1 MGAGICHVLL
11 AASNDVTLI
20 EESSTKVAAAR
31 ARIEQSLRVAHDKGL
46 LGQMPQAAMTR
57 LEIGVDYARLGS
69 VSVVIECVPESLE
82 LKRQVLTAVERVAS
96 SDTVIATNTSA
107 LSIDDLAAA
116 LDSPERFVGMHF
128 FNPVPAS
135 GLVEIVRGAATLP
148 DVRRAAHQLA
158 QRLGKET
165 IEVADS
171 PGFATS
177 RLGVLLGLEAIR
189 MVEAGVASVEDIDR
203 AMVLG
208 YRHPMGPLRL
218 TDLVGLDVR
227 LAIAQSLAERL
238 GPRFE
243 PPALLRQMVTNG
255 QLGKKTG
262 QGFYTWSQGSSATAG
277 QPPG

>member
-20 EESSTKVAAAR
+20 EETPAKAAAAR
-31 ARIEQSLRVAHDKGL
+31 VRIEQSLQVAHDKGL
-46 LGQMPQAAMTR
+46 LGQVPQTAMTG
-57 LEIGVDYARLGS
+57 LETGVDMSPLAPA
-69 VSVVIECVPESLE
+69 SVVIECVPESLE
-82 LKRQVLTAVERVAS
+82 LKREVLTAIEAVTS
-96 SDTVIATNTSA
+96 SDTVIASNTSA
-107 LSIDDLAAA
+107 LSIDDLAGA
-116 LDSPERFVGMHF
+116 LESPDRFVGMHF

-135 GLVEIVRGAATLP
+135 GLVEIVRGASTAPDTL
-148 DVRRAAHQLA
+148 RAAHQLA

-189 MVEAGVASVEDIDR
+189 MVESGVATVEDIDR

-218 TDLVGLDVR
+218 SDLVGLDVR
-227 LAIAQSLAERL
+227 LAIAESLALRL

-243 PPALLRQMVTNG
+243 PPSLLRRMVANG

-262 QGFYTWSQGSSATAG
+262 QGFYTWPQGSTRTPG